1 MEKWIWCVSALL
13 LAAIL
18 GWQNRRWIAEQVKI
32 FRSWW
37 RRLGDQTIVVMLL
50 TGAVL
55 LTVGTAWFAWCHF
68 EKVTLAQGFFFGLKT
83 VFDLLEGDSG
93 VFRTMVRPCVPLWVF
108 SCILSAAVPIL
119 TTGTVLVLIA
129 HHIPRCLPFGKKVF
143 YIFSRLDQSSLMLAR
158 DLRKN
163 GEKKAEFLF
172 LRTPREEV
180 NAEQLTQLEE
190 LRYRLYAYTEDT
202 LLRRHFWLKRKK
214 LRFFFLGENTDE
226 NFRQMEELLDQTEKR
241 RLFYPRKPD
250 DPACAA
256 AAKDSFYQQELYLLS
271 ETETAPMLIDSL
283 RKKLCGAAGQRKE
296 VFRWTELRLLDR
308 YRCLSYR
315 LLQEKP
321 LYETA
326 RNGKNRILILG
337 FGRVGQALYRT
348 LLSFSSMV
356 GHEISYTLCDLE
368 IGKKLDAMLQR
379 YPECGKGYSVTTAAL
394 DSLSG
399 ELEAYLDRHEPETFT
414 GIAVC
419 TGDDERNIS
428 IAIRLKQYYRRR
440 HWDDPKAEQP
450 LITVNV
456 EDQIKSDYTRSFF
469 CGSAEPTWEKPLLP
483 FGTDQDRFSAAAL
496 LPRRQ
501 WAAAQSLH
509 KALTGKNVWELP
521 LWSEYERR
529 SSLAGVCHAPSHLA
543 SVSAD
548 HTPEG
553 ENYESTFR
561 ARQEALVKAEH
572 QRWMDYV
579 RTEGM
584 RQVELQT
591 ALRYYDAVG
600 GSHVDV
606 AGGLTPCLVPFEELE
621 ALYEKLCQAGMGPSR
636 PLSFQERD
644 KLAAEHAAEYAKN
657 IINT

>member
-1 MEKWIWCVSALL
+1 MEKGIRSRIRDKAKSC
-13 LAAIL
+13 
-18 GWQNRRWIAEQVKI
+18 
-32 FRSWW
+32 RSWF

-50 TGAVL
+50 TIFAL
-55 LTVGTAWFAWCHF
+55 LTAATGWYAWCHF
-68 EKVTLAQGFFFGLKT
+68 EGVTLAQGFFFGIKT

-93 VFRTMVRPCVPLWVF
+93 EFRTMVRSCDPLWWF
-108 SCILSAAVPIL
+108 SCILSAAVPFL
-119 TTGTVLVLIA
+119 TTGTVLVLIM
-129 HHIPRCLPFGKKVF
+129 HHFPRCLPFGKKVF
-143 YIFSRLDQSSLMLAR
+143 YIFSKLDQSSLLLAR

-163 GEKKAEFLF
+163 GEEKAMFIF

-180 NAEQLTQLEE
+180 DAEQLDQLGE
-190 LRYRLYAYTEDT
+190 LRYRLYAYNEDT
-202 LLRRHFWLKRKK
+202 LLRHHFWLKRKK
-214 LRFFFLGENTDE
+214 LRFFFLDENTDE
-226 NFRQMEELLDQTEKR
+226 NFRQMEELIDRIEER

-250 DPACAA
+250 DPRCEEAA
-256 AAKDSFYQQELYLLS
+256 RDSFYQQELYLLS

-283 RKKLCGAAGQRKE
+283 RKKLCGETGRRKDI
-296 VFRWTELRLLDR
+296 FQWTELRLLDR

-326 RNGKNRILILG
+326 RNRKNRILILG

-356 GHEISYTLCDLE
+356 GYEISYALCDLE

-379 YPECGKGYSVTTAAL
+379 YPECGDGYAL
-394 DSLSG
+394 AQVPLDALSG
-399 ELEAYLDRHEPETFT
+399 ELEDYLDRHDPDTFT

-428 IAIRLKQYYRRR
+428 IAIRLKRYYRRR
-440 HWDDPKAEQP
+440 HWNDPKAEQP

-469 CGSAEPTWEKPLLP
+469 CGSAEKEWEKPLLP

-509 KALTGKNVWELP
+509 ERLTGKAVWKLSI
-521 LWSEYERR
+521 WSEYERR

-548 HTPEG
+548 HTPESL
-553 ENYESTFR
+553 NYKATFQ
-561 ARQEALVKAEH
+561 ARREALVKAEH

-584 RQVELQT
+584 RKVELET
-591 ALRYYDAVG
+591 AQRYYHAVG

-606 AGGLTPCLVPFEELE
+606 AGGLTPCLVPFEALQE
-621 ALYEKLCQAGMGPSR
+621 LYEKLCEAGMGPSNAR
-636 PLSFQERD
+636 SFQQRD
-644 KLAAEHAAEYAKN
+644 ELAVQNAADFAEK
-657 IINT
+657 ILGK